1 MDGRLNPMFKKPGL
15 VGTEPANRGLLREG
29 MNREKI
35 SGLRFVHA
43 SMEDAD
49 ALLRGINAACAPR
62 SAGHKD
68 IESIVL

>member
-15 VGTEPANRGLLREG
+15 VGTEPA